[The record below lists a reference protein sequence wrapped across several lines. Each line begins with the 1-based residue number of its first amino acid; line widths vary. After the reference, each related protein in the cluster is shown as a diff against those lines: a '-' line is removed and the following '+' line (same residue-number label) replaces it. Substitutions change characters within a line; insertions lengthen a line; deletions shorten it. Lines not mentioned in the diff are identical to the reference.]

1 MIHARQQTVRKWSLS
16 VKIGIPA
23 LCSRLKSA
31 SVELLQCF
39 KKVTGKD
46 QAALRHQTAD
56 VSQGL
61 GSIHALCLSLYPPA
75 PSGHPAVLPRFTPRK
90 QSRRMSSSTVSR

>member
-46 QAALRHQTAD
+46 QAALRHQAAN

-61 GSIHALCLSLYPPA
+61 GSIRALSLSVS

>member
-46 QAALRHQTAD
+46 QAALRHQAAN

-61 GSIHALCLSLYPPA
+61 GSIRALCLSLYPPA
-75 PSGHPAVLPRFTPRK
+75 DTQPCCLALPPE
-90 QSRRMSSSTVSR
+90 SRAGG